1 VDRDRP
7 ASLVDGVAGGRV
19 GFERSP
25 LRVKKGGSTMRRHR
39 ALVALSRDH
48 HDVLQLAEGLRRG
61 GPSSLRDV
69 LPAELADLARH
80 VQRFAVD
87 RLEPHFVAEEQTLF
101 PASRGRDRELD
112 KLIETLHMEHARIT
126 ALVKELDCGREIETT
141 LDTLGRTLIRHVR
154 SEERD
159 LFEMIQKHLTEA
171 ELDALVPGL
180 DRAVAE
186 P

>member
-1 VDRDRP
+1 VGRDRP
-7 ASLVDGVAGGRV
+7 ASLVDDVGVRRV
-19 GFERSP
+19 GFGRSQP
-25 LRVKKGGSTMRRHR
+25 KVKKGGSTMRRHR
-39 ALVALSRDH
+39 ALVALSKDH

-61 GPSSLRDV
+61 GPSSLREV

-80 VQRFAVD
+80 VQKFAVD
-87 RLEPHFVAEEQTLF
+87 RLEPHFVAEEHTLF
-101 PASRGRDRELD
+101 PASRGRDHDLD
-112 KLIETLHMEHARIT
+112 KLIEALHLEHARIT

-180 DRAVAE
+180 DRTAAE